1 MRSIKAIYDS
11 FWNKDDS
18 FQNEAEMFR
27 NIVCTGISR
36 NRLCYNS
43 IVTDKL
49 VIEIIKTKEGL
60 DLLYSARGL
69 LIIDYFNLLRVN
81 FNSIYTYNKPKVLRA
96 FYPKFILLNINL

>member
-36 NRLCYNS
+36 NTGCKRTASQANE
-43 IVTDKL
+43 IVEENQAVSDS
-49 VIEIIKTKEGL
+49 EG
-60 DLLYSARGL
+60 
-69 LIIDYFNLLRVN
+69 N
-81 FNSIYTYNKPKVLRA
+81 
-96 FYPKFILLNINL
+96 